1 MAARLSPAFTVYV
14 GSDAASG
21 AAGVSTAAGPRCLPP
36 PVVTESAAGAFGV
49 ADGVPAAG
57 AAGVEGVAD
66 GDGVAGAP
74 GVAGVDGVPGV
85 AGVPGRAGVTGAV
98 AFGSP
103 GSVGV
108 GVAGSG
114 SGMTG
119 SPLLGASG
127 AMGSVNGAVADG
139 PGAAGAGAAGVGA
152 PKSVAGS
159 AEPVPGTA
167 ASGREGLGAT
177 CRGEPRAPGSTSAAG
192 PSLTRPDDAAHSGH
206 AWGPCEAST
215 RSPTAIC
222 WDRLA
227 RSGRFANSSP
237 CGVVPLLLGELE
249 PAVGPAAGVGA
260 PGTAALTLGDAVP
273 RGGVRCR
280 GVGGREQRQ
289 CQRGARD
296 SGGYDQGGYLAGAS
310 VAAVPGTHVVHLS
323 HNGGVTAEPSRLRT
337 HVTSSAGN

>member
-1 MAARLSPAFTVYV
+1 M
-14 GSDAASG
+14 
-21 AAGVSTAAGPRCLPP
+21 PP
-36 PVVTESAAGAFGV
+36 PSVTESAAGAFGAAEGVPV
-49 ADGVPAAG
+49 AGAPGAEGAPEGDGVV
-57 AAGVEGVAD
+57 GVPEVP
-66 GDGVAGAP
+66 GVAGAP
-74 GVAGVDGVPGV
+74 GRVGV
-85 AGVPGRAGVTGAV
+85 AGAV

-167 ASGREGLGAT
+167 SSGREGLGAT

-227 RSGRFANSSP
+227 RSGRLANSSP
-237 CGVVPLLLGELE
+237 
-249 PAVGPAAGVGA
+249 PALFHCSCVNWSP
-260 PGTAALTLGDAVP
+260 P
-273 RGGVRCR
+273 
-280 GVGGREQRQ
+280 
-289 CQRGARD
+289 
-296 SGGYDQGGYLAGAS
+296 
-310 VAAVPGTHVVHLS
+310 
-323 HNGGVTAEPSRLRT
+323 
-337 HVTSSAGN
+337 